1 MNVYKDVGWIL
12 ALAEKKIERSKICIK
27 IAILNVLRKY

>member
-1 MNVYKDVGWIL
+1 MKVYKDVGWIL

-27 IAILNVLRKY
+27 KLQF